1 MTIPLYEVPD
11 SVPLVGCIAFGL
23 IDRGT
28 NLIQI
33 RPATTC
39 PLSCKFCSTNAGP
52 KSRIRQTEYTVPADR
67 LAEEFEKLVTF
78 KGGNHIEA
86 HIDTVGDPITYPKI
100 VELVHLLSQTE
111 GVDTVSMQTHGSTLT
126 TRLIDRLA
134 HAGLT
139 RLNLSIDALDPVLT
153 KELAD
158 TDWYD
163 VNKVC
168 DLMRHVSGTKTDLLL
183 APVWVHGINDAE
195 MPKII
200 SLAKTVGAG
209 KSFPPLGI
217 QRCESHKRGRKMKK
231 AKWLSWQQFY
241 SRLRAWEKEH
251 GIKLVLKA
259 GDFGIHQRPTLP
271 VPYEIYEKVKAEV
284 VGPGWLKGEKLAV
297 TQAGDRCLTLLN
309 AADVPVGSKV
319 RARIVANK
327 HNILIAEPT

>member
-1 MTIPLYEVPD
+1 V
-11 SVPLVGCIAFGL
+11 
-23 IDRGT
+23 
-28 NLIQI
+28 
-33 RPATTC
+33 
-39 PLSCKFCSTNAGP
+39 
-52 KSRIRQTEYTVPADR
+52 
-67 LAEEFEKLVTF
+67 EEFEKLVTF
-78 KGGNHIEA
+78 KGRSHIEA

-100 VELVHLLSQTE
+100 AELVHRLSQVE
-111 GVDTVSMQTHGSTLT
+111 GVETISMQTHGSTLT
-126 TRLIDRLA
+126 TKLIDKLA
-134 HAGLT
+134 HAGLM
-139 RLNLSIDALDPVLT
+139 RLNLSVDALDPVLA

-158 TDWYD
+158 TDWYN

-168 DLMRHVSGTKTDLLL
+168 ELIRHVSGTKTDLLV

-200 SLAKTVGAG
+200 SLTKTVGAG

-241 SRLRAWEKEH
+241 NQLRAWEKEYK
-251 GIKLVLKA
+251 IKLVLKA
-259 GDFGIHQRPTLP
+259 EDFGIHQRPTLP
-271 VPYEIYEKVKAEV
+271 VPYKMFEKVKTEI